1 MLDYERKF
9 YLAYFLRGGRQLVAD
24 GVHCTLL
31 GTKYLME
38 DETHILCTVD
48 GVRKIVSLLNVTT
61 LVLRNNK
68 HERYAVYY
76 DAVNVDIKVIDKRDT
91 RNVWYASKASGVPA
105 RKVYAVFSMLPYYIT
120 DILFKHHT
128 AICTFHNAYMY
139 SKEHKHDNV

>member
-1 MLDYERKF
+1 M
-9 YLAYFLRGGRQLVAD
+9 
-24 GVHCTLL
+24 L
-31 GTKYLME
+31 GTKYLTE

-76 DAVNVDIKVIDKRDT
+76 DAVNVDIKVIDKKDT
-91 RNVWYASKASGVPA
+91 NNVWYASASHSVPA
-105 RKVYAVFSMLPYYIT
+105 RKVYAMFSMLPYYVT

-128 AICTFHNAYMY
+128 AICTFHNAYMF
-139 SKEHKHDNV
+139 SKEHRQ